1 MKISGKTILAMAL
14 AAAPGWAEDVTFD
27 ARTTGSLGQMH
38 VRKSKKLAITHLNRI
53 KNDYQ
58 LQRGI
63 TVLGPQSDLLSG
75 LIFIPTAP
83 SSAPAAPA
91 APAGGGTP
99 DATGKPPNKAQLM
112 GLLPL
117 DLNEFMSLKHLAP
130 GRTGARGARTVSE
143 PVYSEAAVKE
153 YLNRYSDLKADQ
165 IIIELAS
172 KGFSAAEL
180 QTIRNAMLAA
190 ARDNIGKMDMSMVA
204 AAMSSN
210 NEAPYLQGITT
221 AETAAYVSSAAYIN
235 RTEFFKPLGDQF
247 KTLLLKLTILQQK
260 ISDFKDLVA
269 KTDRDLAA
277 ALASAQS
284 FAVAS
289 DSLDPAKVHEAL
301 DVQNKRLKAVT
312 HDVWPFK
319 ERAAA
324 NNETLQLKQE
334 FAGLASMPG
343 YDDWKG
349 SGGTKD
355 LLSAV
360 STTLDADVTY
370 INGLKPD
377 GTDRVAALAKATSIL
392 ARFQSVSSLGKDAL
406 TQMEETFTCNDYTQ
420 KADYTLI
427 VHDWTGGKTSVSVA
441 VVTFTCY
448 APLSLS
454 GGIGFNT
461 LRERTYQL
469 VTPAGTA
476 TPTSGTTTPPS
487 MIQYDKNSAFQIA
500 PLLLL
505 NVRLCNLQDWG
516 ALHASFGAG
525 VSIPASGSGTTSG
538 TGSQA
543 TYLGGLSISL
553 RDRLYFTA
561 GPFFG
566 RTNTLANGYS
576 IGSSLPSGVTT
587 IPLQTKFS
595 AGVGVA
601 VTFKLK

>member
-38 VRKSKKLAITHLNRI
+38 VRKSKRLAITHLNRI

-91 APAGGGTP
+91 GGAANIKPADGPTVKNAALNANAKGIKSGVLQLEAYGAVAARRVGPGGR
-99 DATGKPPNKAQLM
+99 AAAQKPA
-112 GLLPL
+112 
-117 DLNEFMSLKHLAP
+117 
-130 GRTGARGARTVSE
+130 
-143 PVYSEAAVKE
+143 YSEAVAKE
-153 YLNRYSDLKADQ
+153 YLNLFAEEAADK
-165 IIIELAS
+165 IIVVLAPS
-172 KGFSAAEL
+172 GYSAAEL
-180 QTIRNAMLAA
+180 QTIRTAILAA
-190 ARDNIGKMDMSMVA
+190 ASARIGKMDMSMVA
-204 AAMSSN
+204 TAMSDSN
-210 NEAPYLQGITT
+210 DDAEKQYLDGITS
-221 AETAAYVSSAAYIN
+221 AETAAYLGSAPYIDHNQFFPPLNN
-235 RTEFFKPLGDQF
+235 RLGE
-247 KTLLLKLTILQQK
+247 LSARLTKLQQQ
-260 ISDFKDLVA
+260 ISRLGELVA

-289 DSLDPAKVHEAL
+289 DSLDPATTKGPLGDQVGEL
-301 DVQNKRLKAVT
+301 KRVT
-312 HDVWPFK
+312 ATDIWPSN
-319 ERAAA
+319 ERTAA
-324 NNETLQLKQE
+324 NNETLLLKQE
-334 FAGLASMPG
+334 FAGLATMQG

-392 ARFQSVSSLGKDAL
+392 ARFQSVSSLIGQGAL

-420 KADYTLI
+420 KVDYTLI

-587 IPLQTKFS
+587 IPLQ
-595 AGVGVA
+595 
-601 VTFKLK
+601 